1 MASLFTLKGA
11 EYIISFITLPYLLH
25 VLGPEKFGAIA
36 FAQTIITYGNL
47 LADYGFNL
55 TAPRDIAKCDKADIP
70 RAFAAFY
77 GAKIVL
83 LLPILLLG
91 CFLAIIF
98 WEYLNIFFV
107 ALCFAVVDW

>member
-70 RAFAAFY
+70 RAFATFY

-98 WEYLNIFFV
+98 WEYLNIFLL
-107 ALCFAVVDW
+107 LCLIF